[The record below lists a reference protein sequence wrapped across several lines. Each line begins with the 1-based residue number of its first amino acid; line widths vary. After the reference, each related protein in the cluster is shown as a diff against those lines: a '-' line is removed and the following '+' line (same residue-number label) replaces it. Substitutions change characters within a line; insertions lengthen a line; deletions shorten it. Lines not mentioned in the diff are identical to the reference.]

1 MWGVQ
6 NASTNAN
13 GSKYLDTKGGDSG
26 KVDEKVVKIY
36 KTCSCKD
43 NTKEEF
49 KILEEEGFL
58 FRMKS

>member
-1 MWGVQ
+1 MG
-6 NASTNAN
+6 
-13 GSKYLDTKGGDSG
+13 KG
-26 KVDEKVVKIY
+26 DEKVVKIY

-43 NTKEEF
+43 DMKEEF